1 MKSIKIKLKYPNQLK
16 LTKLKSILSILQE
29 LAPIYLQDKLT
40 QLETKSF
47 QSAKSKEVYAKYR
60 AIYTQINSGILQ
72 AYLINLDRTVKSY
85 IAWCK
90 KKHKLVEFPKN
101 IKAFI
106 PLRND
111 MFHFE
116 YNKQSKSF
124 DAWFKFLRTYYP
136 LKLCKYHL
144 KALTDFESVSDSSI
158 ILYKKELYLRLVFK
172 TKEQKL
178 SSNNTL
184 GIDLGIAKPIVCSDG
199 KQFGSGA
206 FIKHKKLEFGKKR
219 ARNQKNK
226 ENILIK
232 QSNWTNNLNHKLS
245 RELVDYCLLQNIN
258 VLGLEALKGGHLA
271 NKRFRRYNWA
281 FKDLINKIQYKAQNA
296 GLKVVGVDPAYTS
309 QRCHKCGDIS
319 RDNRQSQS
327 KYCCGKCNL
336 IFNADINAA
345 KNIQYFTVLN
355 GPQCESD
362 QSKSFKLEAVCSLVK
377 Q

>member
-1 MKSIKIKLKYPNQLK
+1 MKSIKIKLKHSNPIK
-16 LTKLKSILSILQE
+16 LNKLQSTLSILQE

-47 QSAKSKEVYAKYR
+47 QSAKSKDVYAKYR
-60 AIYTQINSGILQ
+60 TLYPQINSGILQ
-72 AYLINLDRTVKSY
+72 AFLINLDRAVKSY

-90 KKHKLVEFPKN
+90 KKKKLVTFPKN

-116 YNKQSKSF
+116 YNKESKSF
-124 DAWFKFLRTYYP
+124 DAWFKFLRTYFP

-144 KALTDFESVSDSSI
+144 KALADFESVSDSSI
-158 ILYKKELYLRLVFK
+158 IEHKGELYLRLVFK
-172 TKEQKL
+172 TKEQ
-178 SSNNTL
+178 SFSTNNTL

-219 ARNQKNK
+219 AKNQKLK
-226 ENILIK
+226 DQITLK
-232 QSNWTNNLNHKLS
+232 QSNWTNDLNHKLS

-271 NKRFRRYNWA
+271 NKKFRRYNWA

-327 KYCCGKCNL
+327 LYRCGKCFNTA
-336 IFNADINAA
+336 NADINAA

-355 GPQCESD
+355 GPQCESG
-362 QSKSFKLEAVCSLVK
+362 QSKSFKLEASVALAT
-377 Q
+377 

>member
-47 QSAKSKEVYAKYR
+47 QSAKSKDVYAKYR
-60 AIYTQINSGILQ
+60 TLYPQINSGILQ

-144 KALTDFESVSDSSI
+144 KALTDFESISDSSI
-158 ILYKKELYLRLVFK
+158 IEHKGELYLRLVFK
-172 TKEQKL
+172 TKEKQL
-178 SSNNTL
+178 STNNTL

-219 ARNQKNK
+219 AKNQKLK
-226 ENILIK
+226 DQITLK
-232 QSNWTNNLNHKLS
+232 QSNWTNDLNHKLS
-245 RELVDYCLLQNIN
+245 RQLVDYCLLQNID
-258 VLGLEALKGGHLA
+258 VLGLEALKGNQLA
-271 NKRFRRYNWA
+271 NRRFRRYNWA
-281 FKDLINKIQYKAQNA
+281 FKDLLNKIQYKAQNA

-309 QRCHKCGDIS
+309 QRCHKCGSIS
-319 RDNRQSQS
+319 KENRQSQS
-327 KYCCGKCNL
+327 KYCCSKCNL

-345 KNIQYFTVLN
+345 KNIQYLTMLN
-355 GPQCESD
+355 GSQCESG
-362 QSKSFKLEAVCSLVK
+362 QSKSFKLEASVALAT
-377 Q
+377 

>member
-1 MKSIKIKLKYPNQLK
+1 MKSVKIKLKYPNQLK
-16 LTKLKSILSILQE
+16 LDRLQSTLSVLQE
-29 LAPIYLQDKLT
+29 LTPTYLQDKLN

-60 AIYTQINSGILQ
+60 ALYSQINSGILQ

-85 IAWCK
+85 ISWCK

-116 YNKQSKSF
+116 YNKESKSF
-124 DAWFKFLRTYYP
+124 DAWFKFLRTYFP

-144 KALTDFESVSDSSI
+144 KALADFESVSDSSI
-158 ILYKKELYLRLVFK
+158 IEHKGELYLRLVFK
-172 TKEQKL
+172 TKEQ
-178 SSNNTL
+178 SFSTNNTL

-206 FIKHKKLEFGKKR
+206 FIKHKKIEFGKKR
-219 ARNQKNK
+219 AKNQKLK
-226 ENILIK
+226 EAINLK
-232 QSNWTNNLNHKLS
+232 QSNWTNDLNHKLS

-271 NKRFRRYNWA
+271 NKKFRRYNWA

-319 RDNRQSQS
+319 KDNRQSQS
-327 KYCCGKCNL
+327 LYRCGKCFNTA
-336 IFNADINAA
+336 NADINAA

-355 GPQCESD
+355 GSQCESD
-362 QSKSFKLEAVCSLVK
+362 QSKSFKLEASVALAT
-377 Q
+377 

>member
-1 MKSIKIKLKYPNQLK
+1 MKSIKIKLKHSNPIK
-16 LTKLKSILSILQE
+16 LNKLQSTLSILQE
-29 LAPIYLQDKLT
+29 LAPIYLQDKLN
-40 QLETKSF
+40 QLKTKSF
-47 QSAKSKEVYAKYR
+47 QSAKSKDVYAKYR
-60 AIYTQINSGILQ
+60 TLYPQINSGILQ

-144 KALTDFESVSDSSI
+144 KSLADFESVSDSSI
-158 ILYKKELYLRLVFK
+158 IVYKNELYLRLVFK
-172 TKEQKL
+172 TKEQ
-178 SSNNTL
+178 SFSTNNTL

-219 ARNQKNK
+219 ARNQKLK
-226 ENILIK
+226 EDINLK
-232 QSNWTNNLNHKLS
+232 QSNWTNDLNHKLS
-245 RELVDYCLLQNIN
+245 RELVDYCLLQNVN

-271 NKRFRRYNWA
+271 NKKFRRYNWA
-281 FKDLINKIQYKAQNA
+281 FKDLLNKIQYKAQNA

-319 RDNRQSQS
+319 KDNRQSQS

-345 KNIQYFTVLN
+345 KNIQYLSVLN
-355 GPQCESD
+355 GSQCESD
-362 QSKSFKLEAVCSLVK
+362 QSKSFKLEASVALAT
-377 Q
+377 

>member
-1 MKSIKIKLKYPNQLK
+1 MKSVKIKLKYPNQLK
-16 LTKLKSILSILQE
+16 LDRLQSTLSVLQE
-29 LAPIYLQDKLT
+29 LTPTYLQDKLN

-60 AIYTQINSGILQ
+60 ALYSQINSGILQ

-85 IAWCK
+85 ISWCK
-90 KKHKLVEFPKN
+90 KKKKLVTFPKN

-144 KALTDFESVSDSSI
+144 KALTDFESISDSSI
-158 ILYKKELYLRLVFK
+158 ITYKNELYLRLVFK
-172 TKEQKL
+172 TKEQ
-178 SSNNTL
+178 SFSTNNTL

-219 ARNQKNK
+219 ARNQKLK
-226 ENILIK
+226 EAINLK
-232 QSNWTNNLNHKLS
+232 QSNWTNDFNHKLS
-245 RELVDYCLLQNIN
+245 RQLVNYCLLQNID
-258 VLGLEALKGGHLA
+258 VLGLEALKGNQLA
-271 NKRFRRYNWA
+271 NRRFRRYTWA
-281 FKDLINKIQYKAQNA
+281 FKDLLSKIQYKAQNA

-319 RDNRQSQS
+319 KDNRQSQS
-327 KYCCGKCNL
+327 LYRCGKCFNTA
-336 IFNADINAA
+336 NADINAA

-355 GPQCESD
+355 GSQCESD
-362 QSKSFKLEAVCSLVK
+362 QSKSFKLEASVALAT
-377 Q
+377 

>member
-1 MKSIKIKLKYPNQLK
+1 MKSIKIKLKHQNQFK
-16 LTKLKSILSILQE
+16 LDKLQSIFSTLQE
-29 LAPIYLQDKLT
+29 LTPIYLQDKLV

-47 QSAKSKEVYAKYR
+47 KSAKSKGVYKKYR
-60 AIYTQINSGILQ
+60 GLYPNINSGILQ

-144 KALTDFESVSDSSI
+144 KALTDFESISDSSI
-158 ILYKKELYLRLVFK
+158 IEHKGELYLRLVFK
-172 TKEQKL
+172 TKEKQL
-178 SSNNTL
+178 STNNTL

-219 ARNQKNK
+219 AKNQKLK
-226 ENILIK
+226 DQITLK
-232 QSNWTNNLNHKLS
+232 QSNWTNDLNHKLS
-245 RELVDYCLLQNIN
+245 RQLVDYCLLQNID
-258 VLGLEALKGGHLA
+258 VLGLEALKGNQLA
-271 NKRFRRYNWA
+271 NRRFRRYNWA
-281 FKDLINKIQYKAQNA
+281 FKDLLNKIQYKAINA

-319 RDNRQSQS
+319 KDNRQSQS
-327 KYCCGKCNL
+327 KYLCRNCNL

-345 KNIQYFTVLN
+345 KNIQYLTVLN
-355 GPQCESD
+355 GSQCESG
-362 QSKSFKLEAVCSLVK
+362 QSKSFKLEASVALAT
-377 Q
+377 

>member
-1 MKSIKIKLKYPNQLK
+1 MKSVKIKLKYPNQLK
-16 LTKLKSILSILQE
+16 LDRLQSTLSVLQE
-29 LAPIYLQDKLT
+29 LTPTYLQDKLN

-60 AIYTQINSGILQ
+60 ALYSQINSGILQ

-85 IAWCK
+85 ISWCK

-116 YNKQSKSF
+116 YNKESKSF
-124 DAWFKFLRTYYP
+124 DAWFKFLRTYFP

-144 KALTDFESVSDSSI
+144 KALADFESISDSSI
-158 ILYKKELYLRLVFK
+158 ITYKNELYLRLVFK
-172 TKEQKL
+172 TKEKQL
-178 SSNNTL
+178 STNNTL

-219 ARNQKNK
+219 AKNQKLK
-226 ENILIK
+226 DQITLK
-232 QSNWTNNLNHKLS
+232 QSNWTNDLNHKLS
-245 RELVDYCLLQNIN
+245 RELVDYCLLQNID
-258 VLGLEALKGGHLA
+258 VLGLEALKGNHLA
-271 NKRFRRYNWA
+271 NRRFRRYNWA
-281 FKDLINKIQYKAQNA
+281 FKDLLSKITYKARNA

-309 QRCHKCGDIS
+309 QRCHRCGDIS
-319 RDNRQSQS
+319 KDNRQSQS

-355 GPQCESD
+355 GSQCESD
-362 QSKSFKLEAVCSLVK
+362 HGCFKPEASAL
-377 Q
+377 

>member
-1 MKSIKIKLKYPNQLK
+1 MKSIKIKLKHSNPIK
-16 LTKLKSILSILQE
+16 LIKLKSILSDLDLISSDYLSIRLKE
-29 LAPIYLQDKLT
+29 LEAKVYLP
-40 QLETKSF
+40 F
-47 QSAKSKEVYAKYR
+47 KEHYANYR
-60 AIYTQINSGILQ
+60 KAYPAINSGVLQ
-72 AYLINLDRTVKSY
+72 NHLRNLDKTIKSY

-90 KKHKLVEFPKN
+90 KKKKLVTFPTN
-101 IKAFI
+101 IKASI

-116 YNKQSKSF
+116 YNKQSKCF
-124 DAWFKFLRTYYP
+124 DAWFKFLRTYFP

-144 KALTDFESVSDSSI
+144 KALADFESISDSSI
-158 ILYKKELYLRLVFK
+158 IEHKGELYLRLVFK
-172 TKEQKL
+172 TKAPEL
-178 SSNNTL
+178 ITNNSSL
-184 GIDLGIAKPIVCSDG
+184 AIDLGIAKPIVCSDG

-206 FIKHKKLEFGKKR
+206 FIKHKKIEFGKKR
-219 ARNQKNK
+219 AKNQKLK
-226 ENILIK
+226 AIITLK

-245 RELVDYCLLQNIN
+245 RELVDYCLLNGID

-271 NKRFRRYNWA
+271 NKKFRKYNWA
-281 FKDLINKIQYKAQNA
+281 FKDLINKITYKAINA

-345 KNIQYFTVLN
+345 KNIQYLTMLN
-355 GPQCESD
+355 GPQCESG
-362 QSKSFKLEAVCSLVK
+362 QSKSFKLEAV
-377 Q
+377 